1 MSSEQPPSIAPRRPV
16 TARTARPVGRTSTS
30 LDSSDVGTTGEVR
43 VTAAAPTP
51 TRAPVGGPSAPAAP
65 AAPPRTSPAVPVG
78 AGAPPRT
85 PATPGAVPVGAV
97 RGGPATAGAV
107 GEAASTRPAVEDD
120 GPRRVRLSVARV
132 DPLSVMKLSF
142 LLSVALG
149 IMIVIAAAV
158 VWQTLNRMAV
168 FTDVN
173 DMIATLSGQP
183 DYRAVLD
190 IASFE
195 RVLSLATMIAVADA
209 ILLTALS
216 TIMAFLYNIVAA
228 LVGGLHLTL
237 TDD

>member
-1 MSSEQPPSIAPRRPV
+1 MSSDQPPSIAPRRPV

-30 LDSSDVGTTGEVR
+30 LDSSDVGSTGEFR
-43 VTAAAPTP
+43 VPAAAAAP
-51 TRAPVGGPSAPAAP
+51 AKAAP
-65 AAPPRTSPAVPVG
+65 KAGPAAAPPRTSTASPAGGAVPVG
-78 AGAPPRT
+78 A
-85 PATPGAVPVGAV
+85 ATGSAVPVGAV
-97 RGGPATAGAV
+97 RAPAGAV
-107 GEAASTRPAVEDD
+107 GEVPSTRPAVAPAEDD

-142 LLSVALG
+142 LLSVAIG

-158 VWQTLNRMAV
+158 IWQTLNHMAV
-168 FTDVN
+168 FTKVN
-173 DMIATLSGQP
+173 EMIATLSGQP
-183 DYRAVLD
+183 DYKAVLE

-195 RVLSLATMIAVADA
+195 RTLSLATMVAVADA